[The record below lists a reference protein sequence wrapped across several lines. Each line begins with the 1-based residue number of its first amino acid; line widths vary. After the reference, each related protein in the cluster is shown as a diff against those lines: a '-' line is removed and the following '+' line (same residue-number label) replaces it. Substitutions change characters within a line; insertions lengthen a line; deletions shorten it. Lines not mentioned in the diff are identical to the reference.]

1 MTPRG
6 RAALVTGSV
15 AVCVYLLR
23 RAFVRRR
30 VLIDAG
36 SVSSEWLAQQ
46 RGVIDHFTLG

>member
-1 MTPRG
+1 MTPG
-6 RAALVTGSV
+6 VRAALWTGSA
-15 AVCVYLLR
+15 AVCLYLLR

-46 RGVIDHFTLG
+46 RGVLDHFTLG